1 MAPRFLLAL
10 ALLLASSSAAL
21 TAPQDQFECAARQLM
36 LEYAA
41 RVQPWR
47 PLAAFAQLADA
58 LAAGDQSHGAD
69 CDVYGAL
76 ARHAPA
82 GSGAA
87 PRMAPPPLPPPPPA
101 RDGATIFVSPSG
113 SDAAGDGSQD
123 SPFATPARAL
133 QASRAAPA
141 GGPNTIVL
149 RGGTYFVPQALVL
162 TPADSGLTL
171 QGMPGEEAW
180 LSGAQPLVGVAWKA
194 VNVSGGANVWSADLS
209 TLGIASAPG
218 LRING
223 ERLIRARFPNN
234 ESPERIGFGPSISR
248 GLVWTPQEDPAL
260 PEIDIVLNR
269 SVISR
274 NDSLNAWQVFALGI
288 GGTCNNFVPPAGFCG
303 SPPRARAQAP
313 LPPGEIASAHAA
325 RAPLTDCGAR
335 SHARTPRR
343 VQRGLGRPGRI
354 PGSVCSRHPAG
365 RGAAHALRRPAR
377 HARADVEAGA
387 LGELDL

>member
-1 MAPRFLLAL
+1 MTTALLAST
-10 ALLLASSSAAL
+10 LLLASNSAAL

-69 CDVYGAL
+69 CDIYGAL

-82 GSGAA
+82 GSSTA
-87 PRMAPPPLPPPPPA
+87 PRMAPPPLPPPPPPPPA

-149 RGGTYFVPQALVL
+149 RGGTYFVPQTLVL

-180 LSGAQPLVGVAWKA
+180 LSGAQPLIGVTWKA

-209 TLGIASAPG
+209 ALGIASAPG

-234 ESPERIGFGPSISR
+234 ESPERIGFGPSINR
-248 GLVWTPQEDPAL
+248 GLVWTPQEGPAL

-274 NDSLNAWQVFALGI
+274 NGSLNAWQVFALGI
-288 GGTCNNFVPPAGFCG
+288 GGTCNNFVPPAGFCE
-303 SPPRARAQAP
+303 SLCASTS
-313 LPPGEIASAHAA
+313 ASATSLGETACADAARGA
-325 RAPLTDCGAR
+325 RAP
-335 SHARTPRR
+335 H
-343 VQRGLGRPGRI
+343 
-354 PGSVCSRHPAG
+354 
-365 RGAAHALRRPAR
+365 
-377 HARADVEAGA
+377 
-387 LGELDL
+387 